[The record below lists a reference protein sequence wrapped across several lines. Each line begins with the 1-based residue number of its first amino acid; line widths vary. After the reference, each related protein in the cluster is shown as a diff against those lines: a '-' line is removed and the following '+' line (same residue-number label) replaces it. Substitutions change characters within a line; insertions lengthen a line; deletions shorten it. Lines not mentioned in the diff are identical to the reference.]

1 MSETGDQQQQQQ
13 QQQQHDQEQ
22 QVAQL
27 ADLSS
32 ELRELGRQLEQAVR
46 SAVHSEPAKTLQQ
59 DISTGL
65 KEIGGQLQMALKS
78 IQENPNVQN
87 WSERGQHVVDHM
99 QDNRII
105 KEFQETLTSGI
116 ARLNEQLASFTERM
130 QKERMDSATEKV
142 TYPPI
147 QSIPVE
153 AQDEPATGAT
163 IRLDTESDTNA
174 QS

>member
-13 QQQQHDQEQ
+13 QQQEQEQ
-22 QVAQL
+22 QAAQL
-27 ADLSS
+27 ADLSN

-46 SAVHSEPAKTLQQ
+46 SAMHSETAKTLQQ

-87 WSERGQHVVDHM
+87 WGERGQHVVDHV
-99 QDNRII
+99 QDNRIV
-105 KEFQETLTSGI
+105 KDFQETLASGI
-116 ARLNEQLASFTERM
+116 ARLNEQLATFTERM
-130 QKERMDSATEKV
+130 QKERADSTAEKATN
-142 TYPPI
+142 PPL

-153 AQDEPATGAT
+153 AQDEPATGET
-163 IRLDTESDTNA
+163 IRLETESDTNV